1 MLVLYPDVP
10 RLLLDVVGL
19 QLDLQDLQDLLGV
32 SVDLATEGELH
43 PELRAR
49 ILAQAQT
56 L

>member
-1 MLVLYPDVP
+1 
-10 RLLLDVVGL
+10 VGL
-19 QLDLQDLQDLLGV
+19 QLDLQDLLGV

-49 ILAQAQT
+49 ILAQAQA